1 MIDAA
6 ISAFYRVPHWSLFLA
21 CMVEPFMVI
30 GPVAGY
36 ALQKANL
43 GLSCL
48 QAELTVE
55 QSKDGR
61 LF

>member
-1 MIDAA
+1 
-6 ISAFYRVPHWSLFLA
+6 
-21 CMVEPFMVI
+21 MVI

-43 GLSCL
+43 GFSCL

-61 LF
+61 LC

>member
-1 MIDAA
+1 
-6 ISAFYRVPHWSLFLA
+6 
-21 CMVEPFMVI
+21 MVI

-43 GLSCL
+43 GLSVL

-55 QSKDGR
+55 QSKDRR